1 MKIPCSGCNQHLEI
15 PEELAGQTIECPAC
29 NASLDVP
36 AIEAPPTLASRV
48 DMTAPQAAAPQ
59 KPAPKKVKNIQN
71 MARICGALI
80 AIGYF
85 LPWVDIVIISFS
97 GYNVIK
103 IVEMAG
109 EFGVED
115 VSPPLWV
122 YGTYL
127 FVVLGIASAALNKK
141 GLHLVSGVF
150 VMLIVLWGLAD
161 VGGIGEGDG
170 SIFDVIGIGL
180 LITIIAPIGQ
190 IIGAFKLEEELKE

>member
-1 MKIPCSGCNQHLEI
+1 MRCRRCGSSDIVLFKDIHRCKVCDSTNIIAVELSG
-15 PEELAGQTIECPAC
+15 
-29 NASLDVP
+29 
-36 AIEAPPTLASRV
+36 
-48 DMTAPQAAAPQ
+48 QAVAPQ
-59 KPAPKKVKNIQN
+59 KPAPKKVKNMQH

-150 VMLIVLWGLAD
+150 VMLIVLWGLTD
-161 VGGIGEGDG
+161 VGGIGGSGG

-180 LITIIAPIGQ
+180 LITIVAPIGQ
-190 IIGAFKLEEELKE
+190 IIGAFWEEEPKE

>member
-1 MKIPCSGCNQHLEI
+1 MVG
-15 PEELAGQTIECPAC
+15 
-29 NASLDVP
+29 
-36 AIEAPPTLASRV
+36 
-48 DMTAPQAAAPQ
+48 
-59 KPAPKKVKNIQN
+59 
-71 MARICGALI
+71 
-80 AIGYF
+80 
-85 LPWVDIVIISFS
+85 
-97 GYNVIK
+97 
-103 IVEMAG
+103 MAG

-150 VMLIVLWGLAD
+150 VMLIVLWGLTD
-161 VGGIGEGDG
+161 VGGIGGSGG

-190 IIGAFKLEEELKE
+190 IIGAFKLEEEPKE